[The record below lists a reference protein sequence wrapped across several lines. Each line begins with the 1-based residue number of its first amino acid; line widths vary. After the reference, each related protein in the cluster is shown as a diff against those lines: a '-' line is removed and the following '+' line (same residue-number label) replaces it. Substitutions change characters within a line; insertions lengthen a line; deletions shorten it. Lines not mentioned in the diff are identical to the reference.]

1 MKKSDYF
8 MKYLHLGLAINQ
20 FIWKAIISWTQ

>member
-8 MKYLHLGLAINQ
+8 MKYLHFELAIN
-20 FIWKAIISWTQ
+20 